1 MNFRRI
7 MAETRTGL
15 SRNMSMVVSIVLV
28 TFISLTFV
36 GAAVLLQ
43 MQISSM
49 KTFWYDKAQVAIYLC
64 SDSSSAD
71 QCPNGAVTDDERQAI
86 EERLDSD
93 LYSQYVDQYYYE
105 DQQQAYENFKEQF
118 ADNQA
123 LSFVTQDQLWS
134 TYWVNLQDPNDAA
147 QAAVIIDGFTGM
159 AGVDQVQDQ
168 KAYLDQIFAV
178 LNVGSLTALSIAGL
192 MLVAA
197 ILLIT
202 TTIRLSAFS
211 RRRELGIMRLV
222 GASNFFIQTP
232 FVLEGVVSAFIGS
245 VLASAAL
252 AAVVKFFVQGYLQS
266 AMPYTAFI
274 SLHSVWPVFPIVIGV
289 GVVLSALASA
299 FAIRRYLRV

>member
-1 MNFRRI
+1 MIFRRI
-7 MAETRTGL
+7 LAETRSGL
-15 SRNMSMVVSIVLV
+15 SRNLSMVVSIVLV

-43 MQISSM
+43 QQISAM

-64 SDSSSAD
+64 ADSSSVD
-71 QCPNGAVTDDERQAI
+71 RCPDGAVTDDQRNAI
-86 EERLDSD
+86 EQRLNSGSLAPFIDRT
-93 LYSQYVDQYYYE
+93 YYE
-105 DQQQAYENFKEQF
+105 DQHQAYENFRQQF
-118 ADNQA
+118 ANNQA
-123 LSFVTQDQLWS
+123 LDFVEEDQLSS
-134 TYWVNLQDPNDAA
+134 TYWVNLKNPSDSN
-147 QAAVIIDGFTGM
+147 VIIEAFSGV

-168 KAYLDQIFAV
+168 KAYLDQIFGV
-178 LNVGSLTALSIAGL
+178 LNVGSLSALVVAGL
-192 MLVAA
+192 MLAAA

-232 FVLEGVVSAFIGS
+232 FVLEGVISALLGS
-245 VLASAAL
+245 LLASGAL
-252 AAVVKFFVQGYLQS
+252 IAIVTLFVQGYLAS

-274 SLHSVWPVFPIVIGV
+274 TLGAAWPVFVIVVGV

-299 FAIRRYLRV
+299 IAIRRYLRV

>member
-1 MNFRRI
+1 MIFRRI
-7 MAETRTGL
+7 LAETRSGL
-15 SRNMSMVVSIVLV
+15 SRNLSMVVSIVLV

-43 MQISSM
+43 QQISAM

-64 SDSSSAD
+64 ADSSSVD
-71 QCPNGAVTDDERQAI
+71 RCPDGAVTDDQRAAI
-86 EERLDSD
+86 EQRLESAT
-93 LYSQYVDQYYYE
+93 LSQYVDKYYYE
-105 DQQQAYENFKEQF
+105 SQADAYANFKEQF
-118 ADNQA
+118 ANNQA
-123 LSFVTQDQLWS
+123 LDFVTEDQLSS
-134 TYWVNLQDPNDAA
+134 TYWVNLKNPATDS
-147 QAAVIIDGFTGM
+147 AVIIQSFTDV

-168 KAYLDQIFAV
+168 KAYLDQIFGV
-178 LNVGSLTALSIAGL
+178 LNVASLTALVVAGL
-192 MLVAA
+192 MLAAA

-232 FVLEGVVSAFIGS
+232 FVLEGVISALIGS
-245 VLASAAL
+245 LLACGAL
-252 AAVVKFFVQGYLQS
+252 AAVLVFFVQGYLAD

-274 SLHSVWPVFPIVIGV
+274 TIGTAWPVFLVVIGV
-289 GVVLSALASA
+289 GVVLSAVASA